1 MLIVLGQ
8 KNKGLKRPM
17 NLSGVSKFVYGNN
30 NNSKNLHTHNNTTE
44 TYIDHTV
51 RDTRRNMV
59 KDVFV
64 VNADST
70 R

>member
-1 MLIVLGQ
+1 MLVTFKKQ
-8 KNKGLKRPM
+8 GLKRPM
-17 NLSGVSKFVYGNN
+17 NLSGVSIFVYGNN
-30 NNSKNLHTHNNTTE
+30 KNLHTHNNNET

-51 RDTRRNMV
+51 TNARKEV